1 MESEKTI
8 WDEFVEGMNRYF
20 HWYFLDDF
28 DQNKMYVLDESRLQ
42 LNNKEF
48 KLNIWFVYKWEDSK
62 NIDMVFH
69 AVVNLSTKRFSID
82 RYDFDHDAGWDI
94 LDSQESHTV

>member
-28 DQNKMYVLDESRLQ
+28 DQNKMYVLDES
-42 LNNKEF
+42 
-48 KLNIWFVYKWEDSK
+48 
-62 NIDMVFH
+62 
-69 AVVNLSTKRFSID
+69 
-82 RYDFDHDAGWDI
+82 
-94 LDSQESHTV
+94 